1 VAEKIIERKNMRES
15 KRIEKFYE
23 LAVEKVMER
32 KGLPLIEKDATID
45 RVLSTL
51 TKKTH
56 VWVTESKGSRKV
68 IGAITEH
75 DILSILAPGGPR
87 YVFGIPDMR
96 TLHRGTAGSIMHRRL
111 IRCGPKT
118 TIREALRIMFEHGVR
133 RLPVTKKGD
142 IIVGEIRLH
151 HIIKRFILHR

>member
-1 VAEKIIERKNMRES
+1 MRES
-15 KRIEKFYE
+15 KRLEKFYE

-45 RVLSTL
+45 RVLLAL

-56 VWVTESKGSRKV
+56 VWVTESKGSKKV
-68 IGAITEH
+68 VGVITEH

-87 YVFGIPDMR
+87 YVLGIPDMR
-96 TLHRGTAGSIMHRRL
+96 QLHQGTAGSIMHPR
-111 IRCGPKT
+111 IVNCGPKT
-118 TIREALRIMFEHGVR
+118 TIREALRMMFEHGVR
-133 RLPVTKKGD
+133 RLPVTKEGN

-151 HIIKRFILHR
+151 HVIKRFSIHR